1 MITEQYVSLEIAVLL
16 KDKGFNET
24 CRAYWGG
31 FNNKPLG
38 LSECNR
44 GRAFDYCTNSSLKA
58 YSDIEQTYIAAPTH
72 QMTLEWLRKTSWLNT
87 YNLYDKWSNKW
98 KCVIVSM
105 DNREII
111 KDNIA
116 LEISGFTSYE
126 EATEAAIL
134 YCLKY
139 LIK

>member
-44 GRAFDYCTNSSLKA
+44 GRAFDYCTNSSLRA
-58 YSDIEQTYIAAPTH
+58 YNDCEQTYIAAPTH
-72 QMTLEWLRKTSWLNT
+72 QMAVAWLRDQHNLQLWVEPGNDREGL
-87 YNLYDKWSNKW
+87 YNAHVVRNWWIRDWAGIGYDSYDKA
-98 KCVIVSM
+98 V
-105 DNREII
+105 
-111 KDNIA
+111 
-116 LEISGFTSYE
+116 E
-126 EATEAAIL
+126 EAIL
-134 YCLKY
+134 YCLKH

>member
-44 GRAFDYCTNSSLKA
+44 GRAFDYCTNSSLRA
-58 YSDIEQTYIAAPTH
+58 YNDCEQTYIAAPTH
-72 QMTLEWLRKTSWLNT
+72 QMTLAWLREK
-87 YNLYDKWSNKW
+87 YNLMISIFPYNDGFMFGIYNETGALTLMEINKYSNYDDAVEGS
-98 KCVIVSM
+98 
-105 DNREII
+105 
-111 KDNIA
+111 
-116 LEISGFTSYE
+116 
-126 EATEAAIL
+126 IL
-134 YCLKY
+134 YCFKHLKH
-139 LIK
+139 IVK